1 MEYNMPET
9 KKSTLDSIW
18 DAMQKLL
25 FNPIILLPLMKPIV
39 SLVVKKVLLEP
50 LMAKD
55 PKLCAMVANEFYVPV
70 DVFAEDYA
78 KTTETPLD
86 DAAVK
91 AVMEC
96 IEEFAKENAFTLANV
111 DGD

>member
-1 MEYNMPET
+1 MADEKT
-9 KKSTLDSIW
+9 GGKDKIW
-18 DAMQKLL
+18 EAIQKLL
-25 FNPIILLPLMKPIV
+25 FNPLILLPLMKPIV
-39 SLVVKKVLLEP
+39 SLVIKQVLLTP

-55 PKLCAMVANEFYVPV
+55 PKLCAMVANEIYIPV

-96 IEEFAKENAFTLANV
+96 IEEFAKENNFALANV
-111 DGD
+111 DGA